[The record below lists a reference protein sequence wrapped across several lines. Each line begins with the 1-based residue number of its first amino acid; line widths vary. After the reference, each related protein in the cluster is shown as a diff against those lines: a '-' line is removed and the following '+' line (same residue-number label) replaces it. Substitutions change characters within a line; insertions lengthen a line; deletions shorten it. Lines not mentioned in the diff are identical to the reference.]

1 MAPSSSVHTPT
12 GPSMGH
18 GFSLGKKKHSLMRMM
33 TPPTP
38 KPSKMKVRFLIASFK
53 KKQDESV
60 HNILRNCI
68 FFLLTFAHSELVSSD
83 FTSLLCFSTRKLD
96 FYTSFDK
103 ATLMRRSTPKFK
115 SNRMGHASRMEEQQ
129 SYGGRRYQQAE
140 SKCQWFSAKD
150 GFFWMHV
157 HPTGFSN
164 TKHERQKAAKDAE
177 SATSQWFQHYGKYKI
192 VCKHQWPV

>member
-68 FFLLTFAHSELVSSD
+68 FFLLPLSLSLFYSSLLSD
-83 FTSLLCFSTRKLD
+83 SSHLYIVGSFTSKVPLMNHSRSLPIIIHKL
-96 FYTSFDK
+96 
-103 ATLMRRSTPKFK
+103 
-115 SNRMGHASRMEEQQ
+115 
-129 SYGGRRYQQAE
+129 E
-140 SKCQWFSAKD
+140 SKMESD
-150 GFFWMHV
+150 
-157 HPTGFSN
+157 S
-164 TKHERQKAAKDAE
+164 RQ
-177 SATSQWFQHYGKYKI
+177 GKGLEGQRTREEKEMRLR
-192 VCKHQWPV
+192 